1 MSSDATLDLLLADA
15 KRLGL
20 TPAEYEREFRVILHT
35 GNSPSPAAQR
45 IRRHEVLSGLMAD
58 EDIGIA
64 MSNEKRRAETRR
76 LPRNILPPD
85 DCD

>member
-1 MSSDATLDLLLADA
+1 MSTDSTLDFLLADA

-20 TPAEYEREFRVILHT
+20 TPAEYEREFHVILHD
-35 GNSPSPAAQR
+35 GDRPSPAAQR
-45 IRRHEVLSGLMAD
+45 IRRHEVLSGLMTE

-64 MSNEKRRAETRR
+64 YANEKRRANARR
-76 LPRNILPPD
+76 RRAILPPN